1 MVRSRLRAALVL
13 AALAGSTAPLRAEAP
28 HTDPPREILP
38 ASALEAPSPQLLARL
53 EQEHVICDTMG
64 DDRAI
69 RALVLFEQPEEE
81 VMQLLTST
89 TRQKEYRPELTRVEV
104 VDTSNNA
111 NVAEYKLR
119 FMLTSVS
126 YRVRESWDPAS
137 GRVWWT
143 LDPTFDNGFD
153 VLDGLWELRAL
164 DDRRTLGRFSTRIDL
179 GPELPDFLQDFA
191 TRKKLPES
199 MEQVRRW
206 VDSGGTWRP

>member
-1 MVRSRLRAALVL
+1 MLLALVQP
-13 AALAGSTAPLRAEAP
+13 AVPLRAEAP
-28 HTDPPREILP
+28 HTDPPSEILP
-38 ASALEAPSPQLLARL
+38 TSALDAPSPTLLARL
-53 EQEHVICDTMG
+53 EQEHVVCDTAS
-64 DDRAI
+64 DDRTV
-69 RALVLFEQPEEE
+69 RALVLFERPRDE
-81 VMQLLTST
+81 VMELLTST
-89 TRQKEYRPELTRVEV
+89 TRQKEYRPELSRVEV
-104 VDTSNNA
+104 IDTSDHA

-119 FMLTSVS
+119 FMLTSLS
-126 YRVRESWDPAS
+126 YRVREAWDPAS

-143 LDPTFDNGFD
+143 LDPTFHNGLE